1 MNLTSN
7 TSVKIFLN
15 NRQKLLNAYCPMT
28 SKSYHSSFCYSELL
42 FSRQRYIHV
51 MKYYSVI
58 ASHLIALLGDKGM
71 NKKTIKLHNLAMIVP
86 RHYRTAIVIYHF
98 PATLK
103 ELDFISN
110 IKYQIM
116 IYSLICTWILLV
128 FMVFYKIV

>member
-1 MNLTSN
+1 
-7 TSVKIFLN
+7 
-15 NRQKLLNAYCPMT
+15 
-28 SKSYHSSFCYSELL
+28 
-42 FSRQRYIHV
+42 